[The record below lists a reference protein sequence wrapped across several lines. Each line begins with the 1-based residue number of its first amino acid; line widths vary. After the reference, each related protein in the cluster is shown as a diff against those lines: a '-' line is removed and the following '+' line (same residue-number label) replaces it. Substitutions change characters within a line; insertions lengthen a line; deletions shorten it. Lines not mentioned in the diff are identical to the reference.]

1 MRIFILSLESWGK
14 INMSKVKSEKF
25 SRAFGAQ
32 KYLLPNFNFND
43 VGGASQNWCRTKAS
57 HLSQE
62 VTARMYVPYQC
73 FSFKGQNCKM
83 KTKH

>member
-1 MRIFILSLESWGK
+1 MGKNQYFES
-14 INMSKVKSEKF
+14 KSEKF

-43 VGGASQNWCRTKAS
+43 VGAGGASQNWCRTKAS

-62 VTARMYVPYQC
+62 VTARMYVPYQ
-73 FSFKGQNCKM
+73 FFFIQRAKLQDEN
-83 KTKH
+83 KTLMRFM